1 MRTLRLMQ
9 GAALSAGAVGGI
21 SGGTYGLLNSQ
32 ARQARSV
39 IGGPPGEPLNADGIY
54 TSDGAGPTMLTDGK
68 PLQFAVFGDS
78 VAAGLGVD
86 TPDELLGVQLA
97 KGLAEEAGRPVELTT
112 YAISGS
118 TTRDMS
124 AQVDRA
130 MERRVELA
138 LMIVGGNDVTSKLRR
153 DTSAALLGE
162 QLARLVDA
170 GTQVVMG
177 TCPDLGTIRPIPQP
191 LRTFA
196 RRYSLRLAALQRSAA
211 LAAGATPVA
220 LADLLGPEFL
230 ARPAELFSADHF
242 HPNAA
247 GYETAAA
254 VLLAPL
260 CAAAGLLGE
269 REAMPV
275 DRPRTAPETVRSR
288 ITARLSPLATG
299 VSWSTRSVNAAF
311 LPKKA

>member
-1 MRTLRLMQ
+1 MRTIRLMQ

-32 ARQARSV
+32 ARQARSI
-39 IGGPPGEPLNADGIY
+39 IGGPPGDPLNADGIY
-54 TSDGAGPTMLTDGK
+54 TADGAGPVMITEDK

-78 VAAGLGVD
+78 VAAGLGVEA
-86 TPDELLGVQLA
+86 PGELLGVQLA
-97 KGLAEEAGRPVELTT
+97 KGLAEEADRPVELTT

-118 TTRDMS
+118 TTRDIS
-124 AQVDRA
+124 AQIDRA
-130 MERRVELA
+130 LERRVELA
-138 LMIVGGNDVTSKLRR
+138 MMIVGGNDVTSKLRR
-153 DTSAALLGE
+153 DASAQLLSE
-162 QLARLVDA
+162 QLSRLVGA
-170 GTQVVMG
+170 GTQVVIG

-242 HPNAA
+242 HPSAA
-247 GYETAAA
+247 GYEAAAA

-260 CAAAGLLGE
+260 CASAGLLGE

-275 DRPRTAPETVRSR
+275 DRPRSAPDTLRTR
-288 ITARLSPLATG
+288 LGARLSPFVSG
-299 VSWSTRSVNAAF
+299 VSWSTRSLNAAF
-311 LPKKA
+311 QPKKA